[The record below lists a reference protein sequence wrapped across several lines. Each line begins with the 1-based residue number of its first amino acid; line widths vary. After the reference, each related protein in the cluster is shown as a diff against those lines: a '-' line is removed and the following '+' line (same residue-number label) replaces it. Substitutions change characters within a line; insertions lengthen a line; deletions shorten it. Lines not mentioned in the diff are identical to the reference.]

1 MGNDSREKER
11 GENGGASPSKD
22 TIDLEDTI
30 DLGHAPT
37 SLNQYS
43 HDKSEVSK
51 PKSEVVNRH
60 G

>member
-11 GENGGASPSKD
+11 GGNGGASPSK
-22 TIDLEDTI
+22 DTI

-43 HDKSEVSK
+43 FDKNKGSKSEA
-51 PKSEVVNRH
+51 EVVKRR

>member
-11 GENGGASPSKD
+11 GGNGSASPSKD
-22 TIDLEDTI
+22 TIDLGPA
-30 DLGHAPT
+30 LT

-43 HDKSEVSK
+43 LDKNRGSKSEAEAVK
-51 PKSEVVNRH
+51 RH

>member
-11 GENGGASPSKD
+11 GGDDSVSSSK
-22 TIDLEDTI
+22 DTI

-43 HDKSEVSK
+43 FDKNRGSKSEA
-51 PKSEVVNRH
+51 EVVKRH